1 MASKSKKKPATTSSP
16 GDESRRWRE
25 TTVGRRERTLLRALR
40 EARSWVK
47 VVARLVERRV
57 EQIRI
62 ISKKGLRAVA
72 VVHVDVDDRDSLD
85 AVRRARVESRN
96 SGIVVETKAH
106 GSSWCGVVAR
116 RADTCKRAVI
126 IFLS

>member
-1 MASKSKKKPATTSSP
+1 M
-16 GDESRRWRE
+16 
-25 TTVGRRERTLLRALR
+25 GRRERTLLRALG
-40 EARSWVK
+40 EAR
-47 VVARLVERRV
+47 ARIKIVTALVEGRV

-96 SGIVVETKAH
+96 SGIVVETKTH
-106 GSSWCGVVAR
+106 GSRRCGVVAR
-116 RADTCKRAVI
+116 WADTGKRAVI